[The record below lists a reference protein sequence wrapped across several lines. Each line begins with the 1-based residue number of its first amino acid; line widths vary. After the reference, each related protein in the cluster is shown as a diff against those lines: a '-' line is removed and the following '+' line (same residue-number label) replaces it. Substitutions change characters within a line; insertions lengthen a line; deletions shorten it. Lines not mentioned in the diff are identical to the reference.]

1 MSFQSMERNEC
12 RRTQNAW
19 VDASLASVWHYTTQL
34 LALRCQPKLLVIVIG
49 VLQIR
54 LQVTEHFFVFL
65 RENLGEKER
74 DLICV
79 INLPSWRELSADQL
93 HDDTPSNV
101 ETILGTKKTFN
112 DFLLFF
118 CILAFRWER
127 EWERERLGWKQLP
140 PSLRA
145 R

>member
-12 RRTQNAW
+12 RRTQNGR
-19 VDASLASVWHYTTQL
+19 VDPSFASVSHFTTQL

-49 VLQIR
+49 VLQLAIR

-79 INLPSWRELSADQL
+79 INLPS
-93 HDDTPSNV
+93 
-101 ETILGTKKTFN
+101 
-112 DFLLFF
+112 
-118 CILAFRWER
+118 
-127 EWERERLGWKQLP
+127 
-140 PSLRA
+140 
-145 R
+145 